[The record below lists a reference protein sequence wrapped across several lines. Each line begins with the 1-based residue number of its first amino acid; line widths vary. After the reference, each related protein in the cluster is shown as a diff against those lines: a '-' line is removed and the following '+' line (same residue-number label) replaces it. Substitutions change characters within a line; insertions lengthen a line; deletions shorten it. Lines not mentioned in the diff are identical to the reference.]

1 MHLFRQCMKT
11 KMFWQNLATWL
22 QSCHILPTDN
32 RLHME
37 TILGLKPDSSNFKLQ
52 INSLLPNGLTLYLDM
67 SIKRAL
73 SNSKQLLDSSETYTS
88 LRKHVTNPHKKW
100 TAFLS

>member
-11 KMFWQNLATWL
+11 KMWL

-37 TILGLKPDSSNFKLQ
+37 TSLGLKPDSSNFKLQ
-52 INSLLPNGLTLYLDM
+52 INSLLLNGLTLYLDM